1 MKMMPSRLRNW
12 IPSDKEEKPR
22 LVEIQYL
29 VMSRGVTRGAVVV
42 EAERLLPGTAF
53 VHLLELRSIRSE

>member
-29 VMSRGVTRGAVVV
+29 VMSKGVTRGAVVL
-42 EAERLLPGTAF
+42 EMNRSLPGKAL
-53 VHLLELRSIRSE
+53 VHLLELKIIKDE